1 MPRFLIE
8 VPHEE
13 DRIACAQ
20 AVKIFLSTGSH
31 FLTNA
36 DWGCYDGEHKAWILI
51 ETDSKEDARSILPS
65 AFRTRAKVTQL
76 SKFTMEE
83 ADDILVKHDK
93 NTTSRINNDERLE
106 LHR

>member
-76 SKFTMEE
+76 SKFTMDEVDGILMKHSE
-83 ADDILVKHDK
+83 KSAVTVDD
-93 NTTSRINNDERLE
+93 R
-106 LHR
+106 